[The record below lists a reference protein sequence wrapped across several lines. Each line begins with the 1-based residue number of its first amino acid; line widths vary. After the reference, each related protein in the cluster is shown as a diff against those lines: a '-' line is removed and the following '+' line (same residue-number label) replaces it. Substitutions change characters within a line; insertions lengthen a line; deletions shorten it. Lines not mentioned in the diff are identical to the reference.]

1 MEQQANNMSTYSG
14 TQSPIETKF
23 CTKCGRAL
31 PLSNFCRSAR
41 NKDGLQS
48 WCKDCQKETNRKR
61 NESLQKTASRQ
72 TAVHQSDGR
81 NPELAKFKPV
91 QLIDELRARGYRG
104 TLTYTY
110 EITL

>member
-1 MEQQANNMSTYSG
+1 MEPQANNMSTYSG
-14 TQSPIETKF
+14 TQSPIETKV

-31 PLSNFCRSAR
+31 PLSNFYRCTR
-41 NKDGLQS
+41 NKDGLQC
-48 WCKDCQKETNRKR
+48 WCKDCQSEATRKR
-61 NESLQKTASRQ
+61 NESRQKTASHQ

>member
-1 MEQQANNMSTYSG
+1 MTAR
-14 TQSPIETKF
+14 PETPSLVPTNKV
-23 CTKCGRAL
+23 CTKCGRTL
-31 PLSNFCRSAR
+31 PLSKFCRCTR
-41 NKDGLQS
+41 NKDGLQR
-48 WCKDCQKETNRKR
+48 WCKDCQNEASRNRQKAKE
-61 NESLQKTASRQ
+61 KTASRQ